1 MKVIICGAGQ
11 VGTGITRQLVSEGHD
26 VTVID
31 DNPELVR
38 KINESLEAATINAF
52 PSHPPVLEQAG
63 AANADMVIA
72 VMLSD
77 EVNMIICEVA
87 HSLFKVPVKIARIR
101 NQNYLQPIW
110 KDLYRQEHLAIDYI
124 ISPEKEVARTIL
136 NRLHAPGAIDMI
148 PFADNRIKMVE
159 IRCMAEC
166 SVLNSSISTLQKQA
180 SDIAMKIVGIERNG
194 VLVIPT
200 PEEILQRGDGI
211 FVIADTNHLH
221 KVMAF
226 FNHEEKEAR
235 RIIIFGGG
243 NIGYNLALGLEAEG
257 QDANV
262 KIIELN
268 QARAEFIAS
277 RLKDTTVLNGSSLD
291 KQILDEAGIGLAE
304 TALGVTNDDEVNI
317 FSCLL
322 AKQFGCK
329 RVIALVNK
337 SIPYSTLIT
346 SLGIDATI
354 NPRETT
360 VSSILQYIRRG
371 NVRAAHS
378 IAGGQAEI
386 IEIQVQKLSALVG
399 RSIEDL
405 DLPGGVLIGAIY
417 RNNKTLI
424 PDMDTTIAEGDIIV
438 LLSATDQI
446 RKVDKIFSAR
456 LDFF

>member
-1 MKVIICGAGQ
+1 MKIIICGAGQ

-31 DNPELVR
+31 DNPELIR
-38 KINESLEAATINAF
+38 KINESLEAATIHAF

-63 AANADMVIA
+63 AANADMIIA

-87 HSLFKVPVKIARIR
+87 HSLFKVPTKIARIR

-124 ISPEKEVARTIL
+124 ISPEREIARTIL

-148 PFADNRIKMVE
+148 PLAENRIKMVE
-159 IRCMAEC
+159 IRCTAEC
-166 SVLNSSISTLQKQA
+166 TALNSPIGTLQKQA
-180 SDIAMKIVGIERNG
+180 SGIAMKVVGVERNG
-194 VLVIPT
+194 TLIIPES
-200 PEEILQRGDGI
+200 EETLQRGDGI
-211 FVIADTNHLH
+211 FVVADTNHLH

-235 RIIIFGGG
+235 RIVIFGGG
-243 NIGYNLALGLEAEG
+243 NIGYYLALGLEAEG

-291 KQILDEAGIGLAE
+291 KQILDEAGIGQAE

-337 SIPYSTLIT
+337 SIPYGTLIS
-346 SLGIDATI
+346 SLGIDATV

-378 IAGGQAEI
+378 IAGGQGEI

-405 DLPGGVLIGAIY
+405 DLPEGVVVGAIY
-417 RNNKTLI
+417 RNGKTAI
-424 PDMDTTIAEGDIIV
+424 PDKDTIFADGDTVI
-438 LLSATDQI
+438 LLSRTDQV
-446 RKVDKIFSAR
+446 RKVDKIFAAH